1 MKPVDLHFMSDL
13 ANDRIAQKQN
23 ELDIL
28 ILLQKYG
35 GYKEF
40 GYTKEELNAKI
51 EELKN
56 YIYIATH

>member
-1 MKPVDLHFMSDL
+1 MRPVDLHFMNNL

-23 ELDIL
+23 ELDL
-28 ILLQKYG
+28 LTLLQKYG
-35 GYKEF
+35 GHEEF

-56 YIYIATH
+56 YIYVATH

>member
-23 ELDIL
+23 ELDL
-28 ILLQKYG
+28 LTLLQKYG
-35 GYKEF
+35 GHEEF
-40 GYTKEELNAKI
+40 GYTEEELNAKI

>member
-23 ELDIL
+23 ELDL
-28 ILLQKYG
+28 LTLLQKYG

-40 GYTKEELNAKI
+40 GYTEDELNAKI

>member
-23 ELDIL
+23 ELDL
-28 ILLQKYG
+28 LTLLQKYG
-35 GYKEF
+35 GHEKF